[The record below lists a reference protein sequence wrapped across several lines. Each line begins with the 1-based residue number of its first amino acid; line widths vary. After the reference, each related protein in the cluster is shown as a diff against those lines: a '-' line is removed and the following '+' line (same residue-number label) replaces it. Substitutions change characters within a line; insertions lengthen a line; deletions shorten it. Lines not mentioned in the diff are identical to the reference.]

1 MYGMG
6 PKQDPDGHA
15 ASAIVPTSIG
25 YPRVIDEGI
34 SMPISSGQNFS
45 VSTGTSLAGGTAE
58 PSPVTLPGSMN
69 MGYEWCSYGSETD
82 STEQIS
88 PFAPG
93 STTSATWV
101 TAMPRTPQFGDW
113 NWNNGISPT
122 TQAISVS
129 FNGEVMSQPQHHFIT
144 ISRKSPYNGAVHD
157 IGDTFTLPMNQA
169 SGAGHL
175 SSQACDLS
183 GAWQPQQQSILR
195 QQQPL
200 QQHQIPGYSHNS
212 GPPM

>member
-1 MYGMG
+1 
-6 PKQDPDGHA
+6 
-15 ASAIVPTSIG
+15 
-25 YPRVIDEGI
+25 
-34 SMPISSGQNFS
+34 MPISSGQNFS

-58 PSPVTLPGSMN
+58 PSPVTLPGSMD

-129 FNGEVMSQPQHHFIT
+129 FNGEVMSQPQHHFVT
-144 ISRKSPYNGAVHD
+144 VSSKSPYNGAVHD